1 MLSKFEEYIYNKYLK
16 LSRNGKPFKYRK
28 DFSKISDEIV
38 VYLNKISKFLDTYK
52 TVDLDTFLE
61 APFKIYE
68 NEGYVPLQFYCT
80 QKARK
85 AYTIYKQQK
94 QLQYVDSDEHI
105 NKLKESLKFVYKF
118 CKENNKKVS
127 EYLTIE
133 NQSYPIF
140 LQHLKENKI
149 DIYLLYGFK
158 DYQKIIESIPVD
170 IVMLMYEHLYK
181 DIEDY
186 YSKYITSK
194 RCKEVITNG
203 IKRLEGLSQ

>member
-28 DFSKISDEIV
+28 DFSKISDEII
-38 VYLNKISKFLDTYK
+38 VYLNKISRFLDTYK

-94 QLQYVDSDEHI
+94 QLYYTDSDEHI
-105 NKLKESLKFVYKF
+105 DKIKESLKFIYKF
-118 CKENNKKVS
+118 CKEHNKKIS

-133 NQSYPIF
+133 NQSYPVF
-140 LQHLKENKI
+140 LQHLKENII
-149 DIYLLYGFK
+149 DIYVIYGFK

-170 IVMLMYEHLYK
+170 IVMLMYENLYK
-181 DIEDY
+181 DIEDC
-186 YSKYITSK
+186 YSKYVTSK
-194 RCKEVITNG
+194 RCRNTVTTG

>member
-16 LSRNGKPFKYRK
+16 LSRTGKPYKYRK

-38 VYLNKISKFLDTYK
+38 ICLNKISRFLDVYK

-94 QLQYVDSDEHI
+94 QLQYTDSDEHI
-105 NKLKESLKFVYKF
+105 DKIKESLKFIYRF
-118 CKENNKKVS
+118 CKENNKKIG

-133 NQSYPIF
+133 NQSYPVF
-140 LQHLKENKI
+140 LQHLKENTI
-149 DIYLLYGFK
+149 DIYVIYGFK

-170 IVMLMYEHLYK
+170 IVMLMYENLYK
-181 DIEDY
+181 DIEDC
-186 YSKYITSK
+186 YSKYVTSK
-194 RCKEVITNG
+194 RCRNAVITG
-203 IKRLEGLSQ
+203 IKRLEDLSQ